1 MKSFGSLILFFIIG
15 YLTLGE
21 MYFAAAIGISG
32 YFLIQIIVESTRVFA
47 FREWALFLYAINYL
61 FSPAVTYQFDQALL
75 TYPMKIGAA
84 DYYALAIPGF
94 LCFFVGM
101 HLFKTRIFIPRMD
114 KIKRDA
120 RNNESLLINFVIIGT
135 ILRLFSSVFPGEIA
149 FFIYLVSSIRFVGAF
164 SLFSANPQ
172 RHWKWVA
179 VVLLLELY
187 FGAIAAMYHDSVMWV
202 LFFAL
207 YYVYSNKPSMAVRLI
222 GLGGCV
228 LFVLFIQGL
237 KGTYRSK
244 VAQTGKSDLGLVLE
258 TSSDV
263 SDEIGSESN
272 ILGTLNRGNQAWI
285 FASTID
291 RMDRVGDFQE
301 FYILGI
307 YIETAILPRFLAP
320 NKLKSGEK
328 KIFNTFSGHTINRNT
343 SMGLGIFADGYI
355 AFGYWGVLFFTFG
368 LGLLCS
374 ITFKIVESWS
384 KLSEFYVLMVLP
396 LLNYAVRPDCET
408 QATINHVVKG
418 VLVMALLVSLTKFN
432 FVLNSGGMKSG
443 RLKKTALPN
452 LKSIENLK

>member
-1 MKSFGSLILFFIIG
+1 MKSFGSFILFFIIG
-15 YLTLGE
+15 FLTLGE
-21 MYFAAAIGISG
+21 VYFAAAIGISG

-47 FREWALFLYAINYL
+47 FREWALFLYAVNYL
-61 FSPAVTYQFDQALL
+61 FSPAITYQFDQALL
-75 TYPMKIGAA
+75 TYPMKIPAA
-84 DYYALAIPGF
+84 DYFAIAIPGF
-94 LCFFVGM
+94 LCLYAGMYFFN
-101 HLFKTRIFIPRMD
+101 TRIFYPRLD
-114 KIKRDA
+114 KVKRDA
-120 RNNESLLINFVIIGT
+120 RNNESLLVNFVVVGV
-135 ILRLFSSVFPGEIA
+135 LFRLLGSIFPGEIA
-149 FFIYLVSSIRFVGAF
+149 FFIYMVSSIRFVGAF
-164 SLFSANPQ
+164 SLFSVNPQ
-172 RHWKWVA
+172 RHWKWIA

-187 FGAIAAMYHDSVMWV
+187 FGAIVAMYHDAVMWI

-207 YYVYSNKPSMAVRLI
+207 YYVYNSKPSMAVRLI
-222 GLGGCV
+222 GLIGCV
-228 LFVLFIQGL
+228 LFILFIQAL
-237 KGTYRSK
+237 KGTYRSN
-244 VAQTGKSDLGLVLE
+244 VVQTGKSDLGLIME

-263 SDEIGSESN
+263 SDDIGSESN

-291 RMDRVGDFQE
+291 RIDRVGDFQG

-307 YIETAILPRFLAP
+307 YIETAILPRILAP

-328 KIFNTFSGHTINRNT
+328 KIFNTFSGHTLNSNT

-368 LGLLCS
+368 LGLLFS

-418 VLVMALLVSLTKFN
+418 LLVMALLVSLTKFN
-432 FVLNSGGMKSG
+432 FVFDGGNRGKVKRTVMP
-443 RLKKTALPN
+443 L
-452 LKSIENLK
+452 IER